1 MKQVITLSALLVAGS
16 YTINATAE
24 EVNVTA
30 LQACSLIDNDLKR
43 LVCYDNVVAGKPL
56 TQSAVQSASENK
68 QIATQT
74 NTNAQAAAGAAVVAE
89 QATSQAKNSND
100 DFGLEHKKTEQE
112 SEQDLTAEVVKVEQA
127 PYGELILTLEN
138 KQTWR
143 QIGTDRFR
151 VSKGDTIVISRGMFN
166 SFLLKKDGSSK
177 TIRVKRT
184 D

>member
-1 MKQVITLSALLVAGS
+1 MKQLITLSALLLAGS
-16 YTINATAE
+16 YTINATAQ

-56 TQSAVQSASENK
+56 TQNAVQSASESK
-68 QIATQT
+68 QIATET

-89 QATSQAKNSND
+89 QATSSANSTEN
-100 DFGLEHKKTEQE
+100 FGLEHKKTEQE
-112 SEQDLTAEVVKVEQA
+112 SEQDLTAEVAKVEQA
-127 PYGELILTLEN
+127 PYGELIITLEN

-151 VSKGDTIVISRGMFN
+151 VSKGDTVIISRGMFN
-166 SFLLKKDGSSK
+166 SFLLKKDGTSK